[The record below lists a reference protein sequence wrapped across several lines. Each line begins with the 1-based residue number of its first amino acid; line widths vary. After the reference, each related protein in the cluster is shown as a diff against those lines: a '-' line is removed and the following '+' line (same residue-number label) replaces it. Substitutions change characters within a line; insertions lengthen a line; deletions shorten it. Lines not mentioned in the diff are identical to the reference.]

1 MTRISIIDF
10 VESKIIKS
18 VEIELIQYNIN
29 TSAVCNVNFL
39 DNQDNK
45 TSSLLVYIDGDDF
58 NTNWVNDSDLISIV
72 LSKLGLVPLP
82 SN

>member
-1 MTRISIIDF
+1 MIVNILDF
-10 VESKIIKS
+10 VESKIVKK

-29 TSAVCNVNFL
+29 TNAVCNVNFL
-39 DNQDNK
+39 DVSGTK
-45 TSSLLVYIDGDDF
+45 ISSVLVYIDGDDF
-58 NTNWVNDSDLISIV
+58 NSRWVNDSDLISIV